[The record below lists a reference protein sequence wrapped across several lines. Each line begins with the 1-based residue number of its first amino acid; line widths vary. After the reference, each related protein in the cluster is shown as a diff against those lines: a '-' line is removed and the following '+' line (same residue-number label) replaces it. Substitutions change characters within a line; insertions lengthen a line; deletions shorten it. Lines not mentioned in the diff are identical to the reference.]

1 MDERPAERVELG
13 ALSRARGRAPAGPE
27 QRLVTRRQL
36 AYALLELAVFLWLL
50 GALLA
55 VVVVADAVLNGRP
68 S

>member
-1 MDERPAERVELG
+1 M
-13 ALSRARGRAPAGPE
+13 
-27 QRLVTRRQL
+27 TRRQL

-55 VVVVADAVLNGRP
+55 AVVVADAVLNGRP